1 VLIVWIYHGGKP
13 TKMMENYLL
22 YKMCLNG
29 QPGVKPLN
37 SSLFRQVFMSK
48 YGNVKIFKIMKASKR
63 SKEWI
68 ANRDNRVCEAPAL
81 GTTLGS
87 THRRSRR

>member
-1 VLIVWIYHGGKP
+1 
-13 TKMMENYLL
+13 
-22 YKMCLNG
+22 
-29 QPGVKPLN
+29 
-37 SSLFRQVFMSK
+37 MSK
-48 YGNVKIFKIMKASKR
+48 YGKVKIFKIMKASKR